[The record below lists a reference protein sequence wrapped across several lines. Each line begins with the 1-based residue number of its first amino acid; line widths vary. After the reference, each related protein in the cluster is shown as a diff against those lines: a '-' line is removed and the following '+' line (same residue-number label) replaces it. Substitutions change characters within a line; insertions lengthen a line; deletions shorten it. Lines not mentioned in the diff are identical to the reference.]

1 MKRQSNYAVPT
12 GWLEV
17 IVSIMACAGTVNADF
32 TFGDLVNLGPVVNSE
47 YDDQLP
53 SISADGLELYFMSRR
68 PGGVGDWDIWVA
80 RRETTHDPWEEPA
93 NLGPVVNSSG
103 EDWAPCI
110 SADGLELYFEAKRP
124 GGHGGTDI
132 LVTVRATTDEPW
144 REPVN
149 LGPVVNSSSRDGGPS
164 ISSDGLE
171 LYFKSNRP
179 GGYGGED
186 LWVSERPAKGHPW
199 GSPVNLGST
208 VNGPAWDRGPS
219 ISADGLLLFFGSPR
233 IGGHGYID
241 LWLTSRQTKDTAWD
255 EPLNLGPSIN
265 TVYQDDGPTVSA
277 DGRTLYFSDYYYGNV
292 RPGGHGGA
300 DLWQVSIQPVV
311 DFNGDGKVDGKEV
324 LALADL
330 WGTDDSACDIGPMPW
345 GDGIVDLQDVIA
357 LAGFIGP
364 TVIDPTL
371 IAHWAFDE
379 REGTI
384 ASDSAG
390 DNDGAVIGTPVWHS
404 AGGQVN
410 GTLEFDGATCIAA
423 EHILSPLD
431 GPFGVL
437 AWVKDGTAGQV
448 VVSQTGGANWL
459 MADAL
464 EGTLATGLAP
474 SARNPVPPLVS
485 DTIITDGDWHRIA
498 FTWDGSHRRL
508 YVDDVLV
515 VEDREASLAECYG
528 GLNIG
533 CGKDMSP
540 ATFFTGLIDD
550 VRIYNRTVTP

>member
-1 MKRQSNYAVPT
+1 M
-12 GWLEV
+12 
-17 IVSIMACAGTVNADF
+17 SIMACAGTANADF
-32 TFGDLVNLGPVVNSE
+32 TFGDPVNLGPVANSE

-53 SISADGLELYFMSRR
+53 CISADGLELYFMSRR

-110 SADGLELYFEAKRP
+110 SADGLELYFEANRP

-144 REPVN
+144 GEPVN
-149 LGPVVNSSSRDGGPS
+149 LRPFVNSSSRDGGPS

-171 LYFKSNRP
+171 LYFKSTRP

-186 LWVSERPAKGHPW
+186 LWVSQRPTKGEPW
-199 GSPVNLGST
+199 SSPVNLGST

-233 IGGHGYID
+233 ADGYGGED
-241 LWLTSRQTKDTAWD
+241 LWLTSRATKDAAWG
-255 EPLNLGPSIN
+255 EPINLGPSIN
-265 TVYQDDGPTVSA
+265 TAYHEDGPSIPG
-277 DGRTLYFSDYYYGNV
+277 DGRTLYFSDYHTDP
-292 RPGGHGGA
+292 RPGGNGGS

-311 DFNGDGKVDGKEV
+311 DFNGDGRVEGEEV
-324 LALADL
+324 LTLADR
-330 WGTDDSACDIGPMPW
+330 WGTDDSLCDIGLMPW

-357 LAGFIGP
+357 LAGFTGP

-379 REGTI
+379 TEGII

-390 DNDGAVIGTPVWHS
+390 DNDGTVIGTPLWQP

-410 GTLEFDGATCIAA
+410 GALEFDGGTYIAA
-423 EHILSPLD
+423 DQILSPSE
-431 GPFGVL
+431 GPFSVL
-437 AWVKDGTAGQV
+437 AWIRGGIAGQV
-448 VVSQTGGANWL
+448 VVSQTGGSDWL
-459 MADAL
+459 TADAL

-474 SARNPVPPLVS
+474 SARNPLPPLVS

-498 FTWDGSHRRL
+498 FTWDGAYRRL

-515 VEDREASLAECYG
+515 AEREDVGLAECYG
-528 GLNIG
+528 DLNIG
-533 CGKDMSP
+533 CGKLMAP
-540 ATFFTGLIDD
+540 NTFFTGLIDD
-550 VRIYNRTVTP
+550 VRIYDRAVGP